1 MDGRP
6 WVEAFEHPVKP
17 ERIFSWEGLG
27 DDKAGLHT
35 AKDRQDPTEAAAA
48 VQQLVDLGYIAAPG
62 EDAQKNVRDTIR
74 CNTTHLIRALLG
86 TPRVTQAVPLL
97 KELAAEAPK
106 EEWYPLTLARC
117 QIGLRQLPEAR
128 ALLEGGAPAT
138 QALPEVQLLFAELA
152 FAEGN
157 LALALGHVEAARNAG
172 AERPLIGNQ
181 VGRGYLQLGRWDEAA
196 AAFQKSLQTEPD
208 NPAAFDGLARVHLE
222 RGEPEQ
228 AVEKALLAVGLIH
241 FFPEA
246 HFHLATALERSCK
259 PTEAIAAYET
269 ALGMGCQPET
279 IHRRLAALYR
289 PIDARKANLHQRAA
303 QPRKGRV
310 YRANIKADLPSAER
324 DSKDPSGPASDER

>member
-1 MDGRP
+1 
-6 WVEAFEHPVKP
+6 
-17 ERIFSWEGLG
+17 
-27 DDKAGLHT
+27 
-35 AKDRQDPTEAAAA
+35 
-48 VQQLVDLGYIAAPG
+48 
-62 EDAQKNVRDTIR
+62 
-74 CNTTHLIRALLG
+74 
-86 TPRVTQAVPLL
+86 VPLL

-128 ALLEGGAPAT
+128 ALLEGCAPAT

-157 LALALGHVEAARNAG
+157 PAAALGYVEAARKSGAG
-172 AERPLIGNQ
+172 RPLICNQ

-196 AAFQKSLQTEPD
+196 AVFQQSLETEAD

-222 RGEPEQ
+222 RGEPERAAEQ
-228 AVEKALLAVGLIH
+228 ALLAVGLIH

-246 HFHLATALERSCK
+246 HFHLATALERSGK
-259 PTEAIAAYET
+259 LMEAIAAYET

-289 PIDARKANLHQRAA
+289 PIDTRKANLHQRAA
-303 QPRKGRV
+303 QPKKGRV
-310 YRANIKADLPSAER
+310 YRANIKSTIPGTSA
-324 DSKDPSGPASDER
+324 PGAA